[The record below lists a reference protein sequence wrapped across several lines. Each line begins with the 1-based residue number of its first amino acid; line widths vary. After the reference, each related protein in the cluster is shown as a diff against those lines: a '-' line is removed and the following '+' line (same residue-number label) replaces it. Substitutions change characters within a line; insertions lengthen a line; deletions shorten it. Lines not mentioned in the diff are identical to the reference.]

1 MRDIKFRAWLTLS
14 DYDEDDNDVDYHAM
28 IPAVSVHSDGGIGF
42 SVDEGYRVFDGDVFE
57 RALENGNVQE
67 YEDWCYWDNK
77 FALMQ
82 YIGLRDKNGVEIFE
96 GDVLSHYD
104 KHYVVKWDVYMA
116 AFQTENIK
124 DSVDSDF
131 FNWGN
136 TPSLVTKDIP
146 DMGFGYS
153 TPTCEVIGNIYE
165 HPDLLSA

>member
-1 MRDIKFRAWLTLS
+1 MRQIKFRAWNQS
-14 DYDEDDNDVDYHAM
+14 K
-28 IPAVSVHSDGGIGF
+28 AVEKMLNWDFLKGIEVHD
-42 SVDEGYRVFDGDVFE
+42 VFD
-57 RALENGNVQE
+57 R
-67 YEDWCYWDNK
+67 DNLV
-77 FALMQ
+77 LMQ
-82 YIGLRDKNGVEIFE
+82 YIGLKDKNGVEIFE

-104 KHYVVKWDVYMA
+104 KHYVVKWDVHMA
-116 AFQTENIK
+116 ASQTENIK